1 MRYPSIRLGAFW
13 RRWWLLLVLAAA
25 GGALAAYVY
34 GSHATPM
41 YEAEAQV
48 LVEAADGAAGQ
59 SAALL
64 PTYAEMVASTPILA
78 YALRSTNSP
87 ASMEALRQRVRGESD
102 RDTRLIAIRAGDS
115 DPDQAVALA
124 NALAAG
130 LKRYVAVTTAAPSS
144 ATALTPKPQIRL
156 VVPADSAARIRP
168 RSPFLLEF
176 GALAGLFGAIAFA
189 LVTEARRP
197 KVTSEDDLAEL
208 GGLPVLGSV
217 NGAWPRIGT
226 SFLDPTRSS
235 LEESTSYRRLAAQI
249 AVANNEEAPRSLVLV
264 GAEGAEASCAVG
276 AKLALALAQD
286 GRRVVLL
293 DFEANHVRRFLED
306 LKPKGR
312 AQGVTRVTPLK
323 HGDITFDRFTL
334 RSGAPLVVAVPRLVP
349 RGLSPGQAEDLVR
362 LFSEGTDVLII
373 HAAPPTRS
381 RGALVWA
388 LATKA
393 TVLVVRAGHTKYAAV
408 DDAREG
414 LEPARSKLLG
424 AVLHGGRP

>member
-130 LKRYVAVTTAAPSS
+130 LKRYVAVTSAAPSS

-176 GALAGLFGAIAFA
+176 GALAGLFGALAFA

-334 RSGAPLVVAVPRLVP
+334 RSGAPLLLPCRASCRVA
-349 RGLSPGQAEDLVR
+349 
-362 LFSEGTDVLII
+362 
-373 HAAPPTRS
+373 
-381 RGALVWA
+381 
-388 LATKA
+388 
-393 TVLVVRAGHTKYAAV
+393 
-408 DDAREG
+408 
-414 LEPARSKLLG
+414 
-424 AVLHGGRP
+424 